1 MKSAFSAALYSS
13 VLSIVGTVHSVYM
26 LLKSNKNKFVACTCL
41 CVTLAAEGISDAFIS
56 DRVKTKKKTSTKHS
70 GRQRVLDANLVCQG
84 KKCPGLSF

>member
-26 LLKSNKNKFVACTCL
+26 LLKSNKNKFVASTCL

-56 DRVKTKKKTSTKHS
+56 DRVKTKKKGQKAFRSTESVRCKPS
-70 GRQRVLDANLVCQG
+70 LPRKEMSRAL
-84 KKCPGLSF
+84 F